1 MTNFDN
7 IRYGFDGPQCP
18 ECGSKNTSL
27 NSAGD
32 HRCKEC
38 GNVWLWELD
47 CDYFDDD
54 LPPMCPDCGFEMD
67 IFDDEAEKYFC
78 PNCGGSIN
86 A

>member
-7 IRYGFDGPQCP
+7 IYYGFDGPQCP
-18 ECGSKNTSL
+18 ECGSKNTGI
-27 NSAGD
+27 NNAGN
-32 HRCKEC
+32 HHCKEC
-38 GNVWLWELD
+38 GEQWEVEHD
-47 CDYFDDD
+47 DDD
-54 LPPMCPDCGFEMD
+54 LPPLCPDCGAEMK